1 MGKLYFGNVFIWLV
15 RKLNSIW
22 RFIVDFRR
30 EMNKVL
36 ILIDDGGY
44 ILNILVKIRFYVKFF
59 FVLDIVNRFWFL
71 LLKEIY

>member
-1 MGKLYFGNVFIWLV
+1 
-15 RKLNSIW
+15 
-22 RFIVDFRR
+22 
-30 EMNKVL
+30 MNKVL